1 MALFDTWD
9 QALYTRDKL
18 RKISTLANK
27 LSELSLDIVDDF
39 DNNRRC
45 ATAET
50 NLQEVLNMLKTKMK
64 ELN

>member
-18 RKISTLANK
+18 REISTLANK

>member
-9 QALYTRDKL
+9 QACNTRDKL
-18 RKISTLANK
+18 KAISTLANS
-27 LSELSLDIVDDF
+27 LSELAFDVVDDF

-45 ATAET
+45 AEVEA
-50 NLQEVLNMLKTKMK
+50 NLQEVLNMLKTKIE